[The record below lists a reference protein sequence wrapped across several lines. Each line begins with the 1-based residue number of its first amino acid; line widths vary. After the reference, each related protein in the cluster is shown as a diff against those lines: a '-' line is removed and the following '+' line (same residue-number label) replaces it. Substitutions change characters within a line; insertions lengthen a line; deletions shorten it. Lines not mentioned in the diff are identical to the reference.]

1 MCFKRGR
8 EWGGEGRQHSDCL
21 HHSPL
26 APTAPM
32 RCPRYNQAWNLTG
45 LPESRESW
53 HGLALSLKIK
63 VVLIPRLRSP
73 HDSPPLP
80 GQLPSA
86 VEPQPEA
93 PLKQM
98 APK

>member
-1 MCFKRGR
+1 MGRRGETAFR
-8 EWGGEGRQHSDCL
+8 PSSPL
-21 HHSPL
+21 PL
-26 APTAPM
+26 APAAPVIRP
-32 RCPRYNQAWNLTG
+32 RCSQAWDLTG

-63 VVLIPRLRSP
+63 VVLIPRLLSP
-73 HDSPPLP
+73 PDSPSLP